1 MRIAIYARVS
11 TDDKGQDPE
20 NQLRQLRQWCAS
32 AGHELVHQYV
42 DHESGRKGTKDRKQ
56 FAALFEDAHKRKFDC
71 VLFWALDRFTREG
84 MVPTIMH
91 LQRLASYGVG
101 FHSYTEPHLATDNE
115 LVRNI
120 LLALLAS
127 LAKVEAQKISERTR
141 AGMARARAQGKR
153 IGRPSLSP
161 KLRQQIASESRQA
174 KRPMPSPKPLV
185 STAIPRRNMPDSQ
198 PRKTSRAPKS
208 PRGPGYKTSQ
218 HTAIYQGLT
227 RPDCSP

>member
-1 MRIAIYARVS
+1 
-11 TDDKGQDPE
+11 
-20 NQLRQLRQWCAS
+20 LRQWCAS
-32 AGHELVHQYV
+32 AGHELVHEYV
-42 DHESGRKGTKDRKQ
+42 DRESGRKGTKDRKQ

-153 IGRPSLSP
+153 IGRPAISG
-161 KLRQQIASESRQA
+161 KLRDQIAGRIAAGETPYAVA
-174 KRPMPSPKPLV
+174 KALGIDR
-185 STAIPRRNMPDSQ
+185 
-198 PRKTSRAPKS
+198 
-208 PRGPGYKTSQ
+208 
-218 HTAIYQGLT
+218 HTAAKYA
-227 RPDCSP
+227 

>member
-11 TDDKGQDPE
+11 TDDRGQDPE

-32 AGHELVHQYV
+32 DGHELVHEYV

-84 MVPTIMH
+84 MVPTIVH
-91 LQRLASYGVG
+91 LQRLASYGVS
-101 FHSYTEPHLATDNE
+101 FHSFTEAHLATDNE

-127 LAKVEAQKISERTR
+127 LAKVEAQKISERTK
-141 AGMARARAQGKR
+141 AGMLRARAKGKR
-153 IGRPSLSP
+153 IGRPALSEE
-161 KLRQQIASESRQA
+161 LRQQLASRVAEVGAYAAA
-174 KRPMPSPKPLV
+174 K
-185 STAIPRRNMPDSQ
+185 
-198 PRKTSRAPKS
+198 
-208 PRGPGYKTSQ
+208 
-218 HTAIYQGLT
+218 
-227 RPDCSP
+227 